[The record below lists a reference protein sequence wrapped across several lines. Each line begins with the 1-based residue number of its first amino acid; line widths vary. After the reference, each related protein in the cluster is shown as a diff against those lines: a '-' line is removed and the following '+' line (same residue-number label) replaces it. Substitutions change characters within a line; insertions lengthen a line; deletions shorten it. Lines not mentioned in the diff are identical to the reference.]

1 MTYSNKTCFF
11 TALLALSVSA
21 CGGAADRDHDHEA
34 GHEDAS
40 SASHA
45 HDESGEVDH
54 SRFGHMSA
62 IYLCGNDQLQTTHT
76 DEETKLAYK
85 GQKID
90 VSRVVSVIDNAFA
103 GESFKG
109 NFDGQT
115 LYFRGKGYDASL
127 RLGGKVISCE
137 KISCIPLGGPH

>member
-62 IYLCGNDQLQTTHT
+62 IYLCGNDELQTTHT
-76 DEETKLAYK
+76 DIETKLPIRARK
-85 GQKID
+85 SM
-90 VSRVVSVIDNAFA
+90 SRELSPLLIMPSRERALRVNLMARRSIFA
-103 GESFKG
+103 A
-109 NFDGQT
+109 
-115 LYFRGKGYDASL
+115 RAMM
-127 RLGGKVISCE
+127 RL
-137 KISCIPLGGPH
+137 